1 MTEQAP
7 TLSRHDLEAKVVKR
21 CWVDEGFGKEFTA
34 DPAGAL
40 VKYLQVPA
48 ASLPKVVVHQEAPGS
63 WHIVLPAKPDKCD
76 ELSEEELEK
85 MSGGTTPTTGLTLA
99 GTVLASVVTASVIV
113 LTASQTAKDGW

>member
-21 CWVDEGFGKEFTA
+21 CWVDEGFRKEFTA

-40 VKYLQVPA
+40 VRYLQVPA
-48 ASLPKVVVHQEAPGS
+48 ASLPRISVHQEAPGS

-85 MSGGTTPTTGLTLA
+85 VAGGTTPTTGLTLA
-99 GTVLASVVTASVIV
+99 GTVLASVAVGSAIV
-113 LTASQTAKDGW
+113 LTASQTANEGW